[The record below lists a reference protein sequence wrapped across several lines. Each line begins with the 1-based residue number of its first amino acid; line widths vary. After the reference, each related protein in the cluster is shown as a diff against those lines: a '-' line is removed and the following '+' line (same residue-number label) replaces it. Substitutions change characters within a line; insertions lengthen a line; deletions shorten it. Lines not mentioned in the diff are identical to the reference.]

1 MCPPYSRKLFCC
13 LPPGQC
19 YHVPCSLEPS
29 PEKRKQH
36 LEQPAQVGPT
46 RTAPLAGPPARHRP
60 GDRCHFPAL
69 GCGTRSQGSRKGK
82 ARRGRETTAPGGP
95 AGRVPALGLAGLSL
109 SLYKPGRNLQSH
121 PHHFKPSKYFLFLP
135 TVYIFQM
142 LAGLLEFP

>member
-1 MCPPYSRKLFCC
+1 MHPPYSRKLFCC

-29 PEKRKQH
+29 PEKRKRH

-109 SLYKPGRNLQSH
+109 SLSTSLAETCSHTPTISNHQNIFFSSPRFTSFKCLQA
-121 PHHFKPSKYFLFLP
+121 Y
-135 TVYIFQM
+135 
-142 LAGLLEFP
+142 